1 MTPSSL
7 LVRLRKPVNLSVLDL
22 LTILVIFIVLVMLML
37 SATAAN
43 AQVAYPQTSKV
54 GKISVTVPA
63 DSEIR
68 NVITNLT
75 LKRTQTTYHVSR
87 SLDASI
93 IVTSIEYKDASVGR
107 TRLTEYLQQFIASY
121 GSIEHLATIKE
132 DGRKGMN
139 ISTEVFHDTQ
149 LTRFTYV
156 ETRVFSDDT
165 HLYAVTIQ
173 TEVTPSK
180 PLRTDAITEVLI
192 SMKVN

>member
-1 MTPSSL
+1 MKSL
-7 LVRLRKPVNLSVLDL
+7 SALDW
-22 LTILVIFIVLVMLML
+22 LTILVIIIVVSVLII
-37 SATAAN
+37 AAPAAN
-43 AQVAYPQTSKV
+43 AQVQYPQTSKV

-68 NVITNLT
+68 NVVTNSP
-75 LKRTQTTYHVSR
+75 LKHTQTTYHVSR

-93 IVTSIEYKDASVGR
+93 IVTSVEYKVASVGR
-107 TRLTEYLQQFIASY
+107 TRLTDYLQQFIASY

-139 ISTEVFHDTQ
+139 ISTEVFHDAQ
-149 LTRFTYV
+149 LTRFLYV

-173 TEVTPSK
+173 SEVTPSK
-180 PLRTDAITEVLI
+180 PLRTNEITEVLV

>member
-1 MTPSSL
+1 MNAL
-7 LVRLRKPVNLSVLDL
+7 IARLRKPVNLSPLDA
-22 LTILVIFIVLVMLML
+22 LTLLVILIVLVMILL
-37 SATAAN
+37 TASAAN
-43 AQVAYPQTSKV
+43 AQVAYPQTAKV
-54 GKISVTVPA
+54 GKVSVTVPGDTETHTVNA
-63 DSEIR
+63 NS
-68 NVITNLT
+68 L

-93 IVTSIEYKDASVGR
+93 IVTSIEYKDASVAR

-139 ISTEVFHDTQ
+139 ISTEVFHDKQ
-149 LTRFTYV
+149 LTRFLYV
-156 ETRVFSDDT
+156 ETRVFADDT

-173 TEVTPSK
+173 SEVTPNK
-180 PLRTDAITEVLI
+180 PLRTDDITEVLV